1 MAAEKETIDLFK
13 SKIILEREFEGAHA
27 RIFENGI
34 YHLIIPRHKKVSL

>member
-1 MAAEKETIDLFK
+1 MTAEKETIELFK

-27 RIFENGI
+27 RIFENRI